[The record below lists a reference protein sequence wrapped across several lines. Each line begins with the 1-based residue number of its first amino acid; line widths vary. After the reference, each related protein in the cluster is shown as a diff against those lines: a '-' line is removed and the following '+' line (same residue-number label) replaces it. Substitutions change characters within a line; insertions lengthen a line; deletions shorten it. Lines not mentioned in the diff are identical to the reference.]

1 MEIPSFPEDVSA
13 ATPQILIVDDDAAQ
27 CRVLEKLLTDHG
39 YSARSTT
46 DSATAL
52 ESLACEHYDVLVL
65 DYLMPEMNGVEVF
78 RLARNVQP
86 HVAGVFLT
94 AHTTID
100 VVFPAIDAGAER
112 VLSKPVDTRELL
124 PVIQEL
130 LAAQRTDHKNK
141 GPARRA

>member
-1 MEIPSFPEDVSA
+1 MSKPTPE
-13 ATPQILIVDDDAAQ
+13 ILIVDDDPAQ

-39 YSARSTT
+39 YSARSTM

-52 ESLACEHYDVLVL
+52 ELLARNHYDVLVL

-78 RLARNVQP
+78 RRAHNVQP

-100 VVFPAIDAGAER
+100 VVFPAIEAGVER
-112 VLSKPVDTRELL
+112 VLPKPIDTRELL

-130 LAAQRTDHKNK
+130 LAAQTVNQ
-141 GPARRA
+141 PAANAPK

>member
-1 MEIPSFPEDVSA
+1 MSTPTPE
-13 ATPQILIVDDDAAQ
+13 ILIVDDDPVQ

-39 YSARSTT
+39 YSARSTM

-52 ESLACEHYDVLVL
+52 ELLARNHYDVLVL

-78 RLARNVQP
+78 RRARNVQP

-100 VVFPAIDAGAER
+100 VVFPAIDAGVER
-112 VLSKPVDTRELL
+112 VLPKPIDTRELL
-124 PVIQEL
+124 PVIQAL
-130 LAAQRTDHKNK
+130 LAAQRSNQPVANAPK
-141 GPARRA
+141 

>member
-1 MEIPSFPEDVSA
+1 MSTA
-13 ATPQILIVDDDAAQ
+13 APHILVVDDDPAQ

-46 DSATAL
+46 DSVTAL
-52 ESLACEHYDVLVL
+52 ELLAHDHYDVLVL

-78 RLARNVQP
+78 RRARDVQP
-86 HVAGVFLT
+86 NVAGVFLT

-100 VVFPAIDAGAER
+100 VVFPAIDAGVER
-112 VLSKPVDTRELL
+112 VLPKPVDTRELL

-130 LAAQRTDHKNK
+130 LATQRSNRPGGNGTK
-141 GPARRA
+141 